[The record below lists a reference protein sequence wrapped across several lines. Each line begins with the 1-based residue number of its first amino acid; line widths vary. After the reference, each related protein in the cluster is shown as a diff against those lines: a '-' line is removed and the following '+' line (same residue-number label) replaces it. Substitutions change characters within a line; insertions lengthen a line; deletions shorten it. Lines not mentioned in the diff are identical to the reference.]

1 MPRVRHGRARCT
13 AVAAVLAV
21 VLGAPAGLTAEAGA
35 VIPPRGWPASVVLGA
50 HDPEHGAA
58 ALRAEAPLGLRYH
71 YLSGGVNT
79 GAGWQAFAGG
89 GGAFIGGYVADSQA
103 HGFMTQFSY
112 YMLVQSAPG
121 SAQTDER
128 LKTTVNLGSRATM
141 TAYFEDL
148 RTFFERAAA
157 TNIDPIVLHVEPDV
171 WGYVQRSAARDDG
184 RTVPAQVAA
193 TGLADLAGLPDD
205 AAGFAQAIVRLRDR
219 YAPNVL
225 LGYHVSVWGTGN
237 DISFSN
243 PPDSEIDAL
252 AGRTAAF
259 YRSLGAPFDVLH
271 FEFADRDAGYREH
284 VDGVG
289 RAGWWDLGDFHRN
302 QRYVGHVVRAL
313 DRPAVMW
320 QIPLGNTRMRAMD
333 NTPGHYQDNRVQT
346 LLDPSQAELTRYRD
360 AGVVGFLFG
369 HALAGATCACDEARD
384 GVTNPAP
391 INGNDMVS
399 LSADDDGGY
408 FKEAVRQFVALAPLP
423 AAITVPAPFP
433 PPVVAAAAAADRP
446 RPRFALRASARPRTV
461 RRNRTV
467 RISARVTSNASRRAT
482 VAVEIRG
489 PGPAGRR
496 QLRKRWPGR
505 RFARATPR
513 SFGLS
518 WSVPRQA
525 RAGTYPVVVRI
536 TEPRRKPTARR
547 ATTIVVRR

>member
-1 MPRVRHGRARCT
+1 MPRVRHDRARCA

-21 VLGAPAGLTAEAGA
+21 ALGAPACLTAQAGA

-79 GAGWQAFAGG
+79 GAGWQGFAGG
-89 GGAFIGGYVADSQA
+89 GGAFVGGYVADSQA
-103 HGFMTQFSY
+103 HGFLTQFSY

-121 SAQTDER
+121 NAQTDER

-157 TNIDPIVLHVEPDV
+157 TGVDPIVLHVEPDV
-171 WGYVQRSAARDDG
+171 WGYAQRSAAHDDG

-193 TGLADLAGLPDD
+193 TGLAELAGLPDD
-205 AAGFAQAIVRLRDR
+205 VAGFAQAIVRLRDR

-243 PPDSEIDAL
+243 PPTARSMRWRGGPPRSIA
-252 AGRTAAF
+252 ASGR
-259 YRSLGAPFDVLH
+259 RFDMLH

-289 RAGWWDLGDFHRN
+289 RAGWWDPADFRRN
-302 QRYVGHVVRAL
+302 QRYVGHVAREL

-333 NTPGHYQDNRVQT
+333 NTP
-346 LLDPSQAELTRYRD
+346 
-360 AGVVGFLFG
+360 
-369 HALAGATCACDEARD
+369 
-384 GVTNPAP
+384 
-391 INGNDMVS
+391 
-399 LSADDDGGY
+399 
-408 FKEAVRQFVALAPLP
+408 
-423 AAITVPAPFP
+423 
-433 PPVVAAAAAADRP
+433 
-446 RPRFALRASARPRTV
+446 
-461 RRNRTV
+461 
-467 RISARVTSNASRRAT
+467 
-482 VAVEIRG
+482 
-489 PGPAGRR
+489 
-496 QLRKRWPGR
+496 
-505 RFARATPR
+505 
-513 SFGLS
+513 
-518 WSVPRQA
+518 
-525 RAGTYPVVVRI
+525 
-536 TEPRRKPTARR
+536 
-547 ATTIVVRR
+547 ATTRTTAYRPCSTRRRPS